1 MLEHLDNRK
10 MVIKPPAG
18 AIVRPETLQGVPH
31 VMCVPDEGMP
41 RKGAPFEKGRL
52 FVLFTI
58 KFPDNYSLGDEQV
71 SVGRW
76 WVVVGGGGWW
86 LGRRRRV
93 GRARH
98 RRVDRRITTSNRQLP
113 QVALLKQALP
123 PALNHDAYD
132 PEETEEHRLEDI
144 DIKDFGKIPASDG
157 YGEEEEDEGPGGP
170 GGPGGPQCQQS

>member
-71 SVGRW
+71 
-76 WVVVGGGGWW
+76 VVGGAGWWWW
-86 LGRRRRV
+86 LGRRRVV
-93 GRARH
+93 GRAR
-98 RRVDRRITTSNRQLP
+98 R
-113 QVALLKQALP
+113 AALP
-123 PALNHDAYD
+123 P
-132 PEETEEHRLEDI
+132 PR
-144 DIKDFGKIPASDG
+144 
-157 YGEEEEDEGPGGP
+157 GGCSSHWRAP
-170 GGPGGPQCQQS
+170 SARARAGQA